1 MNSIANIDTEFEAAV
16 PVIIVGG
23 GACGLVA
30 ALTLADAGIDSLVL
44 ERDALPSGSTA
55 LSSGMIPACATYLQR
70 TAGVEDSVE
79 ILIHDIQAKAKG
91 QADPAVVRAV
101 AEVSG
106 PTVEWLIADHGIALT
121 LVDGFLYPGFS
132 ALRMHAPP

>member
-1 MNSIANIDTEFEAAV
+1 MNSVANIGTEFEAAV

-55 LSSGMIPACATYLQR
+55 LSSGMIPACATHLQR
-70 TAGVEDSVE
+70 TAGVKD
-79 ILIHDIQAKAKG
+79 
-91 QADPAVVRAV
+91 
-101 AEVSG
+101 
-106 PTVEWLIADHGIALT
+106 
-121 LVDGFLYPGFS
+121 
-132 ALRMHAPP
+132 

>member
-1 MNSIANIDTEFEAAV
+1 MIVKGDNNTKFDASV
-16 PVIIVGG
+16 PVIIIGG

-30 ALTLADAGIDSLVL
+30 ALTLADSGIGSLVL

-55 LSSGMIPACATYLQR
+55 LSSGMIPACATHLQR
-70 TAGVEDSVE
+70 IAGIKDSAE
-79 ILIHDIQAKAKG
+79 MMIHDIQAKAKG

-106 PTVEWLIADHGIALT
+106 PRWNG
-121 LVDGFLYPGFS
+121 
-132 ALRMHAPP
+132 